1 MRKVGRKGTLHERGV
16 YDLPQLHGE
25 NLTFGFEAYGDGG
38 EVHGSRVRMAGGR
51 ACRRCRVRGG
61 GCVGEGCGGRRDNG
75 GVEIVDSD
83 KTGGD
88 AGGKVGGEGNRCREV

>member
-1 MRKVGRKGTLHERGV
+1 VCRGC
-16 YDLPQLHGE
+16 G
-25 NLTFGFEAYGDGG
+25 
-38 EVHGSRVRMAGGR
+38 VRS
-51 ACRRCRVRGG
+51 G

-88 AGGKVGGEGNRCREV
+88 AGGKVGGEGNCCREV